1 MRERKSVRAFL
12 STPIPNEEIRALL
25 QVAARAPSGSNIQ
38 PWHVY
43 VISGEKQIA
52 LGAEMLEVFLDPE
65 RDKLFRAEYDYYPK
79 NWIEPFLS
87 RRRKVGFA
95 LYDLLGI
102 GKGDKSEMQR
112 QHGRNFTFFDAPVA
126 LFFTMNRILE
136 QGSWLDCGMFIQNV
150 MLAAK
155 ARGLDTCAQAAFCQY
170 HQIITRHLN
179 IPHDQ
184 QLVCGLS
191 LGYEDRSKPEN
202 SLISERE
209 NVDVFTTFITT

>member
-1 MRERKSVRAFL
+1 MLDLSQKKITDVVDKVMRERKSVRAFL

-65 RDKLFRAEYDYYPK
+65 RDKLCRAEYDYYPK

-126 LFFTMNRILE
+126 LFFTMNRTLE
-136 QGSWLDCGMFIQNV
+136 QESWLDC
-150 MLAAK
+150 
-155 ARGLDTCAQAAFCQY
+155 
-170 HQIITRHLN
+170 
-179 IPHDQ
+179 
-184 QLVCGLS
+184 
-191 LGYEDRSKPEN
+191 
-202 SLISERE
+202 
-209 NVDVFTTFITT
+209 

>member
-1 MRERKSVRAFL
+1 
-12 STPIPNEEIRALL
+12 
-25 QVAARAPSGSNIQ
+25 
-38 PWHVY
+38 
-43 VISGEKQIA
+43 
-52 LGAEMLEVFLDPE
+52 MLEVFLDPE